1 VHAAYL
7 QVPDNHSTHRMEVG
21 SGQGRGCVQA
31 ATQLPVLH
39 LILREG
45 AGVDARVGRAWVMG
59 QWGLEWKVGDVV
71 TTPFWKNGASRWM
84 LKEIFIILGCPILC
98 FS

>member
-1 VHAAYL
+1 L
-7 QVPDNHSTHRMEVG
+7 N
-21 SGQGRGCVQA
+21 GRWGM
-31 ATQLPVLH
+31 L
-39 LILREG
+39 LRPHFG
-45 AGVDARVGRAWVMG
+45 KTGVMG